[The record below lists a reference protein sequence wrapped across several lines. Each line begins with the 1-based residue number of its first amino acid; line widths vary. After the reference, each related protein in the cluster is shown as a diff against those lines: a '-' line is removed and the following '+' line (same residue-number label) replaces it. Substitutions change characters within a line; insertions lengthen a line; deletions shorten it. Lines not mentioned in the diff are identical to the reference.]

1 MFLTDNLEKPVLYD
15 PALSQGECC
24 DTLNIVTGFTDCDMI
39 SQHLIQ
45 LHDGQGRE
53 GLYAKKIRINIIL
66 GMYKGAGLTKRKHR
80 NIMQTLN
87 RINAIS
93 PSSIQTTC
101 RDIYKNAEVHS
112 KVYTWL
118 RNSTPVFGLS
128 GSANY
133 TISAFRVRRETLSDC
148 SPLDSSAYYNFLLDD
163 TVDCFDPH
171 VRDLIRLSDRNV
183 PDEEISPD
191 NIENLTYETL
201 IKRTPIDALEVSW
214 LGTNGKVGMSS
225 GPNWGFRGSEGY
237 IDQNGVYVRYNRD
250 RNQAYIPYNVR
261 QHKEGFFPDRKNP
274 DDKNCPLF
282 KAVTKDDGIF
292 YMRMAQDNNKAL
304 HTAES
309 NAILGKWV
317 RKRLNVPE
325 GSPVTLEDFK
335 RYGKTTVTFYKYA
348 DDVFIM
354 DF

>member
-1 MFLTDNLEKPVLYD
+1 MLLYSVCGIAFLLAVCYGEGSELFVAYIFLGYNAACLTLDTAFNVISDFSCVCKILFMCFCTEIQIIADVCGGLLVRSIFLFLTH
-15 PALSQGECC
+15 
-24 DTLNIVTGFTDCDMI
+24 GFKDFI
-39 SQHLIQ
+39 
-45 LHDGQGRE
+45 
-53 GLYAKKIRINIIL
+53 K
-66 GMYKGAGLTKRKHR
+66 
-80 NIMQTLN
+80 
-87 RINAIS
+87 
-93 PSSIQTTC
+93 
-101 RDIYKNAEVHS
+101 
-112 KVYTWL
+112 
-118 RNSTPVFGLS
+118 
-128 GSANY
+128 
-133 TISAFRVRRETLSDC
+133 
-148 SPLDSSAYYNFLLDD
+148 
-163 TVDCFDPH
+163 
-171 VRDLIRLSDRNV
+171 LSDRNV

-191 NIENLTYETL
+191 NIENLTYEEL

-214 LGTNGKVGMSS
+214 LGTNGEVGRSS
-225 GPNWGFRGSEGY
+225 GPNWGFRGKEGY
-237 IDQNGVYVRYNRD
+237 IDQNGIYIRYNRD

-261 QHKEGFFPDRKNP
+261 QHKEGFFPDRKSP
-274 DDKNCPLF
+274 DEKNCPLF
-282 KAVTKDDGIF
+282 KAVTKNDGIF